1 MKFKLLDI
9 TYSTE
14 VLLGILPFETGYLL
28 KKDELTQ
35 ELRPCENS
43 VMLAMMLRS
52 VEFSMDPYKLETPP
66 YN

>member
-9 TYSTE
+9 TYSNE

-35 ELRPCENS
+35 ELKPCENS
-43 VMLAMMLRS
+43 VVLAMMLRS
-52 VEFSMDPYKLETPP
+52 LEFSMDPHKIEAPP